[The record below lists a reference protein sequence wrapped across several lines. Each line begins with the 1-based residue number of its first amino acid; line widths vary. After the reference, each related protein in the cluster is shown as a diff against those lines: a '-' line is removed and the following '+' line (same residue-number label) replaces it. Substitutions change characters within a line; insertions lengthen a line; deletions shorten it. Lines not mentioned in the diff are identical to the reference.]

1 MTELQKVGEVSHCS
15 KCLYQFIEGTVEA
28 RPANCPRCAYDL
40 TIIDITDALVTK
52 EELRNQAGMREISD
66 LMKMMENW
74 SKAHRRVIVE
84 EGLDWSAPHEYMEDI
99 FTIMM
104 PYLGRLKQAGY
115 IGQKEGERVLAY
127 MAHQLERIVLTNGA
141 AEEKLKL
148 EGKWDAKEQ
157 EIKDYWDQR
166 LQKESGVRIAHIL
179 QLPMRYEQWQ
189 SRSESRLQVSH
200 EEDS

>member
-1 MTELQKVGEVSHCS
+1 
-15 KCLYQFIEGTVEA
+15 
-28 RPANCPRCAYDL
+28 
-40 TIIDITDALVTK
+40 VTP
-52 EELRNQAGMREISD
+52 EELLRQAGKREIMD
-66 LMKMMENW
+66 LMTMMENW

-84 EGLDWSAPHEYMEDI
+84 SGLDWSAPHEYMEDI

-115 IGQKEGERVLAY
+115 IDQEDGERVLAY

-148 EGKWDAKEQ
+148 EGKWNEKEQ
-157 EIKDYWDQR
+157 GIKDYWDKR

-179 QLPMRYEQWQ
+179 SLPMRTEQ
-189 SRSESRLQVSH
+189 R
-200 EEDS
+200 